1 MDPFLSHV
9 CDWGLSSGVVSPT
22 RGGGGGDGRGWWS
35 GNSSA
40 RAGSTLVGPL
50 CQPHLPLTGSHDPT
64 PRLCSRPFGACYSP
78 ERSAVQA
85 ATIQSDP
92 PPQRWHGGEEAAFSK
107 NWTGATSHLK
117 REASEPGTEKNKK
130 KNDEAA
136 LEFACM

>member
-1 MDPFLSHV
+1 MPASPSFNRLARPNATT
-9 CDWGLSSGVVSPT
+9 LLETFGV
-22 RGGGGGDGRGWWS
+22 
-35 GNSSA
+35 
-40 RAGSTLVGPL
+40 
-50 CQPHLPLTGSHDPT
+50 
-64 PRLCSRPFGACYSP
+64 CYSP